1 MRLKPF
7 FTYYGGKY
15 RIAPRYPAPLH
26 PRVVEPFC
34 GSAGYALTYNRK
46 TVLLY
51 DLNERIVGTWNYL
64 INVSEKEIYSLP
76 EIFDDVRH
84 LKVAQEAKWLIGYWC
99 NKGSCEP
106 RNMPSTWMKSGVRPN
121 SQWGPAIKERIAS
134 QLREIRHW
142 KCELKDFNDLE
153 NESPSTWFVD
163 PPYSAKA
170 GRLYTYSEIDY
181 QALSTWCRRRL
192 GQTIVCEMQ
201 GASWLPFKPFH
212 TAKGLEGPKGKKR
225 IKEVIWTGSNTVD
238 ENFYRSGHNDRR

>member
-15 RIAPRYPAPLH
+15 RIAPRYPKPKYQQII
-26 PRVVEPFC
+26 EPFC
-34 GSAGYALTYNRK
+34 GSAGYSITHNSK

-64 INVSEKEIYSLP
+64 INVSEKEILNLP
-76 EIFDDVRH
+76 EIFEDVRT
-84 LKVAQEAKWLIGYWC
+84 LKVTQEAKWLIGFWC

-106 RNMPSTWMKSGVRPN
+106 RNMPSTWMKSGINPN
-121 SQWGPAIKERIAS
+121 SQWGSAIKTRIAS
-134 QLREIRHW
+134 QLKDIRHW
-142 KCELKDFNDLE
+142 KCEQKDYSTLE
-153 NESPSTWFVD
+153 NQPQSTWFID

-181 QALSTWCRRRL
+181 LHLAEWCKNRL

-201 GASWLPFKPFH
+201 GASWLPFEKFY
-212 TAKGLEGPKGKKR
+212 TAKGLEGPKGKKQ
-225 IKEVIWTGSNTVD
+225 IKEVIWTN
-238 ENFYRSGHNDRR
+238 